1 MSAKVLSKSAA
12 KEAQIDIIEDGR
24 GTQAVHDVMVAMR
37 AARRSGTANT
47 KTKAE
52 VDLSGA
58 KPWRQ
63 KGTGRARAGYKS
75 SPIWRGGG
83 VVFGPK
89 PRDYSKKIS
98 KSVRRL
104 AFRKA
109 LSERINAG
117 DVLTID
123 KFVVPEFKTKSFVDL
138 LRKQTDAGKVLI
150 VSDSFDEKTFRSAG
164 NVKRA
169 VLATASDV
177 NTEQLLRFQKI
188 LVTQKGL
195 EKLAEDEAQGNE
207 RTFGDHPDR
216 VVDRKVD
223 AAEREAEQV
232 RLSRSSAREQ
242 GPDQERGRTL
252 VPKEGGRCEHLQLR
266 GQMDESARPVRP
278 EAELEKGN
286 CHFEGGREDRPR
298 LAHGAKKLSTTN
310 ADAALQ
316 AAARL

>member
-1 MSAKVLSKSAA
+1 MSAKVLTKTAA
-12 KEAQIDIIEDGR
+12 KEAKIDIIEDGR
-24 GTQAVHDVMVAMR
+24 GTQAVHSVIVAMR
-37 AARRSGTANT
+37 AARRSGSANT

-83 VVFGPK
+83 VAFGPK

-138 LRKQTDAGKVLI
+138 LRNQTDAGKVLI
-150 VSDSFDEKTFRSAG
+150 VSDSFDEKTFRSAR

-169 VLATASDV
+169 VLAQASDV
-177 NTEQLLRFQKI
+177 NTEQLLAFEKI
-188 LVTQKGL
+188 LVT
-195 EKLAEDEAQGNE
+195 
-207 RTFGDHPDR
+207 P
-216 VVDRKVD
+216 
-223 AAEREAEQV
+223 
-232 RLSRSSAREQ
+232 
-242 GPDQERGRTL
+242 
-252 VPKEGGRCEHLQLR
+252 
-266 GQMDESARPVRP
+266 
-278 EAELEKGN
+278 
-286 CHFEGGREDRPR
+286 
-298 LAHGAKKLSTTN
+298 
-310 ADAALQ
+310 
-316 AAARL
+316 